1 MAATAGP
8 AGGTTRAPAG
18 RWIVLVLVCLAQ
30 FMVIL
35 DATIVNVALPSIQR
49 DLDFSQSGL
58 QWVVNVY
65 TLVFGGFLLLGGR
78 AGDLFGRKRLFL
90 IGVAVFTVASLLDGL
105 ATSSGWLIGARALQ
119 GLGAALVSPAALS
132 IITTTFAEGKERG
145 QALAVWSSI
154 AVGGAA
160 VGLVVGGVLTE
171 YLSWEWNFFVNV
183 PVGVVTFLLSSRL
196 VPESRA
202 EGERGGF
209 DLAGAI
215 SVTGGLM
222 LVVYGIVGAN
232 DHGWGSARTILLLLG
247 GLVLLLAFVLIERR
261 SAHPLVR
268 LSIFRVRSLTAANTT
283 MLAVAG
289 GMFAVFFF
297 ASLYVQDILGLSPVE
312 AGLAF
317 LPLTGGIILASATA
331 QQLISKVGI
340 RTVVLTGMLIA
351 AVGLV
356 LLSFISVGGS
366 YAADVLPGILVL
378 SIGLGLT
385 FVPLT
390 LIATTNIRADDAGLA
405 SGLFNSSQQVGGA
418 LGLAILSTVA
428 THWTTSSI
436 DGVGRAPSPAD
447 QATAAVDGY
456 QAAFIGGALLMV
468 LGVVLIAALVRRDDV
483 ATIMASEAQVVPGG

>member
-1 MAATAGP
+1 
-8 AGGTTRAPAG
+8 
-18 RWIVLVLVCLAQ
+18 VLVLVCLAQ

-268 LSIFRVRSLTAANTT
+268 LSITT